1 MITRRRFIT
10 AAALSFAA
18 PPVNSQS
25 GKPLAKIGV
34 IRWDQEQLEAIK
46 RSLPQSLKARG
57 YAEGTNITLL
67 FRSAEESHQ
76 RADEIVREFVAE
88 RVNVIVAAPTP
99 AAHAARRGTSTIPIV
114 LSGVADP
121 VASGLVTNIAR
132 PGGNITGVSLNLPG
146 VASKRV
152 ELLHDAF
159 PSFKR
164 IAFLGSSTDAAT
176 PTFIANTEQAAKRFG
191 MTVYVEQIASSTEF
205 DAALARIAGAGSQA
219 IIVQPIFWTHSKRL
233 GELAL
238 KYRLPSVS
246 DFDSFARAGGLFSY
260 GPDRSASLQIVSDY
274 VDKILRGT
282 KPGDLPIQEP
292 TRFALIVNLRTAKAL
307 AVTIPPF
314 VLDRADEAIR

>member
-1 MITRRRFIT
+1 MRRRTVI
-10 AAALSFAA
+10 AALLALVA
-18 PPVNSQS
+18 PHARSQS
-25 GKPLAKIGV
+25 ARPLPKIGV
-34 IRWDQEQLEAIK
+34 IRWDREQLEAI
-46 RSLPQSLKARG
+46 RRTLPRALEAHG
-57 YAEGTNITLL
+57 YVEGKSIAML

-76 RADEIVREFVAE
+76 RADEIVREFVAQ
-88 RVNVIVAAPTP
+88 RVSVIVAAPTP

-132 PGGNITGVSLNLPG
+132 PGGNVTGVSLNLPA
-146 VASKRV
+146 VAGKRV

-191 MTVYVEQIASSTEF
+191 LTIHVEQVAGSAEF
-205 DAALARIAGAGSQA
+205 DGALARIAGAGAQA
-219 IIVQPIFWTHSKRL
+219 IIIQPIFWTHAKRL
-233 GELAL
+233 GELAI
-238 KYRLPSVS
+238 KYRLPTVS
-246 DFDSFARAGGLFSY
+246 DFDSFAREGGLFSY
-260 GPDRSASLQIVSDY
+260 GPDRSASLQIVADY
-274 VDKILRGT
+274 IDKILKGT

-292 TRFALIVNLRTAKAL
+292 TRFALVVNLRTAKAL
-307 AVTIPPF
+307 GVTIPAF